1 MLTALSNEAPT
12 SRHLISFVA
21 CAAGTFTDTTEIS
34 ECTNAPAGS
43 FVAAAGSST
52 FSACGIGTYTD
63 TTGNT
68 ECFSCDQ
75 YNPDSINRP
84 FYFGDEEGASVCK
97 PCACNGNRGTDE
109 CDLTDGTC
117 KCKAFYV
124 GSKNGLPDGVDVDCK
139 ERQDIL
145 LSIILAYIFFAV
157 FILVCVPLLFHS
169 GFLASLSFSMRR
181 DIGILAARM
190 RLRTESAIRTLARKQ
205 RNEITKKLNQDLYRS
220 FVSLDFDNSGS
231 IDIDEL
237 RALVDIL
244 QLDYTE
250 ENLQKALNLV
260 DADGNGTLDFEEFR
274 HIISVFAHREARKR
288 IIIARREAFSRVCT
302 RLVDIDHARSL
313 CASLVKGV
321 TLDDVKNGSMGSH
334 IDFDGEIPFVEFN

>member
-1 MLTALSNEAPT
+1 
-12 SRHLISFVA
+12 
-21 CAAGTFTDTTEIS
+21 
-34 ECTNAPAGS
+34 
-43 FVAAAGSST
+43 
-52 FSACGIGTYTD
+52 
-63 TTGNT
+63 
-68 ECFSCDQ
+68 
-75 YNPDSINRP
+75 
-84 FYFGDEEGASVCK
+84 
-97 PCACNGNRGTDE
+97 
-109 CDLTDGTC
+109 
-117 KCKAFYV
+117 
-124 GSKNGLPDGVDVDCK
+124 
-139 ERQDIL
+139 
-145 LSIILAYIFFAV
+145 
-157 FILVCVPLLFHS
+157 
-169 GFLASLSFSMRR
+169 MRR

-250 ENLQKALNLV
+250 ENLQKALNLA

-274 HIISVFAHREARKR
+274 HIISVFAHRGARKR

-321 TLDDVKNGSMGSH
+321 TLDDVKKNGSMGSH
-334 IDFDGEIPFVEFN
+334 IDFDGEIPFVEFERLVETTHMKKRHMDFQNARNNIENQYFIAYQNWIASGNFSFLGGLKRAFEHFGIVTGQEERISLLNRIRKEEKVDITSKSTQKKKLPKMLCIQEDTR